1 MSLRVR
7 SNASIARGDR
17 THAGPR
23 AREAAGPHAREAAG
37 PRVRE
42 AASLL
47 LALAALGAGH
57 AAQAQCV
64 LSGTAATP
72 EPAWVQGGASAE
84 AGPWMHAAGVAT
96 AAGTGMT
103 LERARSEARA
113 SALSELGQQIQAEVR
128 TRITT
133 ELNKVT
139 AEGRTRTSESF
150 RSMSEVLSRLQLRG
164 ATVVAEWSD
173 VPGCRLWQRVRVAAE
188 EAERARRAATSDAAA
203 AGIGERLA
211 SARDATLGAA
221 QRQAALAEAAEL
233 ARLAD
238 PALTSGYSRDAFEL
252 QRAELEGQLVAAR
265 GREDQ
270 YRAAMLRHV
279 QAYARAGQAAAG
291 GERRGAQQQA
301 LEALEQ
307 ALTLA
312 PAGVPGYTLPF
323 QPPERLATLFAEMNA
338 GCVGRQWFERRSLPL
353 PAALRNAGSG
363 SGAGAA
369 GVAGG
374 GNAAGAA
381 GTGNAAGAACDA
393 ERVARERRALALSGR
408 TVALDCSLTLTGV
421 SGGARGSWPKACT
434 ALQAALV
441 ADGAVPVA
449 AGAKADL
456 AASVHAT
463 GQIEERRDADSG
475 RSGWRFRGKVAT
487 RVRGSGNLDLADEY
501 EGLTGFN
508 PVSATMAGD
517 LLALAVVQR
526 LDRALTAFWDAK

>member
-1 MSLRVR
+1 MSAGMRG
-7 SNASIARGDR
+7 NARIAR
-17 THAGPR
+17 T
-23 AREAAGPHAREAAG
+23 AAP
-37 PRVRE
+37 
-42 AASLL
+42 LL
-47 LALAALGAGH
+47 LVLAATVAGS
-57 AAQAQCV
+57 AAQAQCA
-64 LSGTAATP
+64 LSGAVATP
-72 EPAWVQGGASAE
+72 EPAWVQGGASADT
-84 AGPWMHAAGVAT
+84 GPWLHAAGVAT
-96 AAGTGMT
+96 AGGTGMT
-103 LERARSEARA
+103 LERARGEARNA
-113 SALSELGQQIQAEVR
+113 ALAELGQQIQAEVR
-128 TRITT
+128 TRITS

-150 RSMSEVLSRLQLRG
+150 RSMSEVLSRVQVRG

-173 VPGCRLWQRVRVAAE
+173 VPGCRLWQRVRVAAD

-203 AGIGERLA
+203 AGIGERMA

-221 QRQAALAEAAEL
+221 QRQAALAEAGEL

-307 ALTLA
+307 AVSLA
-312 PAGVPGYTLPF
+312 PAGVPGYTPPF

-353 PAALRNAGSG
+353 PAALRSAGGGSG
-363 SGAGAA
+363 SAGAA
-369 GVAGG
+369 
-374 GNAAGAA
+374 
-381 GTGNAAGAACDA
+381 NAAGAACDA

-408 TVALDCSLTLTGV
+408 TVALDCSLTLAGV
-421 SGGARGSWPKACT
+421 AGGARSAWPKACT

-456 AASVHAT
+456 TASVHAS

-475 RSGWRFRGKVAT
+475 RTGWRFRGKVAT
-487 RVRGSGNLDLADEY
+487 RLRGSGNLDLADEY

-526 LDRALTAFWDAK
+526 LDKALTAFWDAK

>member
-1 MSLRVR
+1 MRFCLTIGLRMGSGSCASLR
-7 SNASIARGDR
+7 ARKR
-17 THAGPR
+17 
-23 AREAAGPHAREAAG
+23 

-47 LALAALGAGH
+47 LALAATVAGQ

-64 LSGTAATP
+64 LSGTGATP
-72 EPAWVQGGASAE
+72 EPPWVQGSAGAE
-84 AGPWMHAAGVAT
+84 AGPWLHAAGVAT
-96 AAGTGMT
+96 ASGAGMT
-103 LERARSEARA
+103 LERARSEAR
-113 SALSELGQQIQAEVR
+113 SAALAELGQQIQAEVR

-173 VPGCRLWQRVRVAAE
+173 VPGCRVWQRVRVAAD

-203 AGIGERLA
+203 AGIGERMA

-279 QAYARAGQAAAG
+279 QTYARAGQAAAG

-363 SGAGAA
+363 A
-369 GVAGG
+369 
-374 GNAAGAA
+374 NAAGA
-381 GTGNAAGAACDA
+381 GGAACDA

-421 SGGARGSWPKACT
+421 AGGARSAWPKACT

-526 LDRALTAFWDAK
+526 LDKALTAFWDAK

>member
-1 MSLRVR
+1 MSIGTTMGRGARQQARPRV
-7 SNASIARGDR
+7 
-17 THAGPR
+17 PR
-23 AREAAGPHAREAAG
+23 AAL
-37 PRVRE
+37 
-42 AASLL
+42 LL
-47 LALAALGAGH
+47 LATAAVVAGSTVH
-57 AAQAQCV
+57 AQCA
-64 LSGTAATP
+64 LSGAPSTP
-72 EPAWVQGGASAE
+72 EPPWVQGGGAGAG
-84 AGPWMHAAGVAT
+84 AGPWLHAAGVAT
-96 AAGTGMT
+96 AVGAGMT
-103 LERARSEARA
+103 LERAREQARNA
-113 SALSELGQQIQAEVR
+113 ALAELGQQVQAEVR

-133 ELNKVT
+133 ELDKVT
-139 AEGRTRTSESF
+139 AEGRTRTAERFHSIA
-150 RSMSEVLSRLQLRG
+150 EVLSRLQLRG
-164 ATVVAEWSD
+164 ATVVAEWTD

-203 AGIGERLA
+203 AGIGERMA

-270 YRAAMLRHV
+270 YRAWMLRHV

-323 QPPERLATLFAEMNA
+323 QPPERLATLFADMNA
-338 GCVGRQWFERRSLPL
+338 ACVGRQWFERRSLPL
-353 PAALRNAGSG
+353 PAALLREAGS
-363 SGAGAA
+363 SPA
-369 GVAGG
+369 
-374 GNAAGAA
+374 
-381 GTGNAAGAACDA
+381 AACSP

-408 TVALDCSLTLTGV
+408 TVALECSLTL
-421 SGGARGSWPKACT
+421 SGGARSAWPKACT

-456 AASVHAT
+456 AASVHAA

-475 RSGWRFRGKVAT
+475 RTGWRFRGKVAT
-487 RVRGSGNLDLADEY
+487 RLRGSGNLDLADEY

-517 LLALAVVQR
+517 LLALAVVLR
-526 LDRALTAFWDAK
+526 LDKALTAFWDAK